1 MSFPIQLTVL
11 RIVLVPVFFILFAVL
26 TPPETGWAVVVFV
39 VAAASDWWDG
49 YIARAMKMTTALGA
63 FLDPLADKL
72 LTGAAFIAFAMRGYV
87 PWWMAALII
96 GRDIYLTLFR
106 MASNEA
112 GPLKTSYFAKVK
124 TFVQMTFIAFLLA
137 ALVAQQGTLGSALV
151 YVSSYVLH
159 PDTLYWSMSLVT
171 MLTVA
176 SAVLYSYDNWPVLR
190 NAGMR
195 YLSRSPKSI
204 SSGAMTR
211 EVSSN
216 VRTGETI

>member
-72 LTGAAFIAFAMRGYV
+72 LTGSAFIAFAMRGYI
-87 PWWMAALII
+87 PWWMAVLII
-96 GRDIYLTLFR
+96 SRDIYLTLFR
-106 MASNEA
+106 MASD
-112 GPLKTSYFAKVK
+112 GSGLSLKTSYFAKVK

-137 ALVAQQGTLGSALV
+137 ALVAQQGTLGIALV
-151 YVSSYVLH
+151 HVSSYVLL
-159 PDTLYWSMSLVT
+159 PDALYWSMSLVT

-176 SAVLYSYDNWPVLR
+176 SAVTYSYDNWPVLR
-190 NAGMR
+190 SAGMR
-195 YLSRSPKSI
+195 YLLRRSP
-204 SSGAMTR
+204 
-211 EVSSN
+211 N
-216 VRTGETI
+216 VMKRAPSETI